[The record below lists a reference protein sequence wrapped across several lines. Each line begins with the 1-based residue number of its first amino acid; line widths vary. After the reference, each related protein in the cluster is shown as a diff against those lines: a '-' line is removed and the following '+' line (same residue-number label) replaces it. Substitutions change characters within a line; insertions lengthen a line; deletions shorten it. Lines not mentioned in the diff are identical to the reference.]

1 MAFIDEIKAKAKAN
15 KKVIVLPESEDER
28 TYRAAAAVLAE
39 DIANIVIIGNVDDV
53 NGKAAQYGVDISKA
67 TVIDPATSDKLPAYI
82 DKLVELRQKKGMT
95 PEQAKDILLN
105 QYIYY
110 GVMMVKMKDADGLV
124 SGACHSTANTL
135 RPCLQILKTAPGTK
149 LVSAF
154 FLMNVPDCEYG
165 ENGTFVF
172 AD

>member
-67 TVIDPATSDKLPAYI
+67 TVIDPATSDKLPDEGRGRSCIRRMPQHGQHPSSLPADPEDRSGNQACIRILPY
-82 DKLVELRQKKGMT
+82 ECAGLR
-95 PEQAKDILLN
+95 
-105 QYIYY
+105 
-110 GVMMVKMKDADGLV
+110 V
-124 SGACHSTANTL
+124 
-135 RPCLQILKTAPGTK
+135 R
-149 LVSAF
+149 
-154 FLMNVPDCEYG
+154 
-165 ENGTFVF
+165 
-172 AD
+172 

>member
-95 PEQAKDILLN
+95 PVIIATKKDKIKVSGRDRALKDIRE
-105 QYIYY
+105 
-110 GVMMVKMKDADGLV
+110 GL
-124 SGACHSTANTL
+124 G
-135 RPCLQILKTAPGTK
+135 LKGNAEIIAFSSVTK
-149 LVSAF
+149 EGREEIWEKIRECRL
-154 FLMNVPDCEYG
+154 
-165 ENGTFVF
+165 
-172 AD
+172 